1 MDKKRYYET
10 IVFDFNGTIIDDA
23 WYTKDVLNEMLAMQ
37 GHKTVTLD
45 EYRTYFTFPVFDYYK
60 KVGFV
65 LPPEG
70 KDDFE
75 ALAKYFVRRY
85 REGFDAVKVFPD
97 LHDFVKSF
105 EGKKNLIC
113 LSATK
118 QNELLL
124 QTKMVGV
131 DKYFDNIIGT
141 SDEYASGK
149 AGVAKNFFSKTH
161 LDLSKTLFIGDTLHD
176 AEVAKELGADIIL
189 ISRGHQTKEVLEN
202 GTHALI
208 LDSLEEAKDY
218 IE

>member
-23 WYTKDVLNEMLAMQ
+23 WYTKDVLNEMLTMQ

-97 LHDFVKSF
+97 LHGFVKSF
-105 EGKKNLIC
+105 EGKKNLIL

-202 GTHALI
+202 GTDALI
-208 LDSLEEAKDY
+208 LDSLEEAKNY

>member
-1 MDKKRYYET
+1 M
-10 IVFDFNGTIIDDA
+10 
-23 WYTKDVLNEMLAMQ
+23 
-37 GHKTVTLD
+37 
-45 EYRTYFTFPVFDYYK
+45 
-60 KVGFV
+60 GFV

-85 REGFDAVKVFPD
+85 REGFDAGKVFPD
-97 LHDFVKSF
+97 LHGFVKSF
-105 EGKKNLIC
+105 EGKKNLIL

-189 ISRGHQTKEVLEN
+189 ISRGHQTKEVLKN
-202 GTHALI
+202 GTDALI
-208 LDSLEEAKDY
+208 LDSLEEAKNY

>member
-1 MDKKRYYET
+1 
-10 IVFDFNGTIIDDA
+10 
-23 WYTKDVLNEMLAMQ
+23 MLAMQ

-45 EYRTYFTFPVFDYYK
+45 EYRTYFTFPVFEYYK
-60 KVGFV
+60 RVGFV

-75 ALAKYFVRRY
+75 VLAKYFVRRY
-85 REGFDAVKVFPD
+85 REDFAVVKVFPD
-97 LHDFVKSF
+97 LHDFIKSF
-105 EGKKNLIC
+105 QGKKNLIC

-124 QTKMVGV
+124 QTKMAGV
-131 DKYFDNIIGT
+131 DKYFDSIIGT

-149 AGVAKNFFSKTH
+149 ADVAKNFFSKTR

-176 AEVAKELGADIIL
+176 AEVAKELGADVIL
-189 ISRGHQTKEVLEN
+189 ISRGHQTKEVLQTN
-202 GTHALI
+202 PDVLI
-208 LDSLEEAKDY
+208 LDSLEEAKSY

>member
-1 MDKKRYYET
+1 M
-10 IVFDFNGTIIDDA
+10 
-23 WYTKDVLNEMLAMQ
+23 
-37 GHKTVTLD
+37 
-45 EYRTYFTFPVFDYYK
+45 
-60 KVGFV
+60 
-65 LPPEG
+65 
-70 KDDFE
+70 
-75 ALAKYFVRRY
+75 
-85 REGFDAVKVFPD
+85 
-97 LHDFVKSF
+97 KSF

-202 GTHALI
+202 GTDALI
-208 LDSLEEAKDY
+208 LDSLEEAKNY

>member
-23 WYTKDVLNEMLAMQ
+23 WYTKDVLNEMLTMQ

-85 REGFDAVKVFPD
+85 REGFEAVKVFPD
-97 LHDFVKSF
+97 LHGFVKSF
-105 EGKKNLIC
+105 EGKKNLIL

-189 ISRGHQTKEVLEN
+189 IARGHQSKEVLEN
-202 GTHALI
+202 GTDALI

>member
-1 MDKKRYYET
+1 MDKKRFYET

-23 WYTKDVLNEMLAMQ
+23 WYTKDVLNEMLTMQ

-85 REGFDAVKVFPD
+85 REGFEAVKVFPD
-97 LHDFVKSF
+97 LHGFVKSF
-105 EGKKNLIC
+105 EGKKNLIL

-189 ISRGHQTKEVLEN
+189 IARGHQSKEVLEN
-202 GTHALI
+202 GTDALI

>member
-23 WYTKDVLNEMLAMQ
+23 WYTKDVLNEMLTMQ

-105 EGKKNLIC
+105 EGKKNLIL

-149 AGVAKNFFSKTH
+149 AGVAKNFFSKTR

-202 GTHALI
+202 GTDALI
-208 LDSLEEAKDY
+208 LDSLEEAKNY

>member
-23 WYTKDVLNEMLAMQ
+23 WYTKDVLNEMLTMQ

-97 LHDFVKSF
+97 LHGFVKSF
-105 EGKKNLIC
+105 EGKKNLIL

-202 GTHALI
+202 GTDALI